1 MRISNIAPKVSSAL
15 SEGMTNLGRNV
26 QKNGSLSSKINKFT
40 EGRGVNCARGAFLTM
55 VYSCTLIPRFL
66 KARDNDERSEILR
79 RDIVT
84 LFTICFAM
92 KAIKAGACSLMAKKS
107 GLPLTFTNIPEG
119 ANKFKKALGYFQ
131 QKGTTAFSAEDIT
144 ANYANIDSK
153 ETITRFLDY
162 VDKNHGDVGKVL
174 TFDKAKPNSLFK
186 GKHEDGA
193 LTKAAK
199 KLLGKDFDF
208 TKPGSEIISEIKK
221 KNASDEAFTNLS
233 NALKDSDTNPVS
245 KFAKGISAKF
255 ETFALIAVAGFLG
268 FGLPK
273 LNEKMTKDKYF
284 SGDGALKTS
293 YENPNSGVPNRPM
306 PSALNTLNTGQRMV
320 FQNFLGSYKSSAS
333 NQNQNMQNIQNEL
346 NKQA

>member
-15 SEGMTNLGRNV
+15 GEGMKNLGRSV
-26 QKNGSLSSKINKFT
+26 QKQGSITSKINKFT
-40 EGRGVNCARGAFLTM
+40 EGRGVNCARGAFLAM

-107 GLPLTFTNIPEG
+107 GLPLTFTNIPED

-131 QKGTTAFSAEDIT
+131 QKGATAFSAEDIT
-144 ANYANIDSK
+144 ANYANINGK

-162 VDKNHGDVGKVL
+162 VDKNNGDVGKVL

-186 GKHEDGA
+186 GKREDGA
-193 LTKAAK
+193 LTKAVK
-199 KLLGKDFDF
+199 KLLGNDFDF
-208 TKPGSEIISEIKK
+208 TRPGKEIIGEIKK
-221 KNASDEAFTNLS
+221 KNANNEAFTDIS
-233 NALKDSDTNPVS
+233 NILKDSDTNPVS

-255 ETFALIAVAGFLG
+255 ETFALFAVAGFLG

-284 SGDGALKTS
+284 SGNGALKTS

-306 PSALNTLNTGQRMV
+306 PSALSTLNMGQRMV
-320 FQNFLGSYKSSAS
+320 FQNFLGAYKNTNVQS
-333 NQNQNMQNIQNEL
+333 NEL